1 MAGTIK
7 ITPEELRSAAG
18 FLKDKLDAMTGEA
31 NQLKQRIDTVTSNW
45 EGAAQS
51 AFVTEFNDKMWPV
64 LNKNLPELITGIQG
78 QLNATAK
85 AMEDTDTAIA
95 NKMK

>member
-18 FLKDKLDAMTGEA
+18 FLKDKLDAMTSEA
-31 NQLKQRIDTVTSNW
+31 NQLKARIDTVTSNW

-51 AFVTEFNDKMWPV
+51 AFVAEFTDKMWPV
-64 LNKNLPELITGIQG
+64 LSKNLPELITGIQG

-85 AMEDTDTAIA
+85 TMEDTDAAIA
-95 NKMK
+95 SKIK

>member
-7 ITPEELRSAAG
+7 VTPEELRSAAS
-18 FLKDKLDAMTGEA
+18 FLKEKLEAMISEA
-31 NQLKQRIDTVTSNW
+31 NQLKTRIDTVTSNW

-64 LNKNLPELITGIQG
+64 LNKNLPELINGIAG
-78 QLNATAK
+78 QLSATAK
-85 AMEDTDTAIA
+85 AIEDTDNTIA
-95 NKMK
+95 SKMK